1 MVQSLSDT
9 ICRLLDAI
17 LLIILE
23 ALVDTQLDTMVEVVP
38 QLQRVSVVPQL
49 QRVSV
54 ELLPQLHC
62 IWVEL
67 LPQLQRIWVEL
78 LPQIQ
83 RIWVTLTSDALRRTW
98 LRRYAVHGYDMS

>member
-38 QLQRVSVVPQL
+38 QLQRI
-49 QRVSV
+49 SV
-54 ELLPQLHC
+54 ELLPQLHR

-67 LPQLQRIWVEL
+67 LLQLQRIWVEL